1 MRISMKTER
10 RRRRSAKAHEA
21 VSLYLESF
29 REQAGLE
36 AVALTTTDGLLIGGA
51 GAQVDLE
58 WMGALGAAST
68 KPSLTWESR
77 TLHVESLS
85 VHAFDLC
92 LISAGKKVKA
102 KGLTEGL
109 ERILPLA

>member
-1 MRISMKTER
+1 MTER
-10 RRRRSAKAHEA
+10 RLRRSAKAHEA

-29 REQAGLE
+29 REKAGIE
-36 AVALTTTDGLLIGGA
+36 AVALTTSDGLLIGGA

-58 WMGALGAAST
+58 WMGALGAAS
-68 KPSLTWESR
+68 KGPSLKWESR

-92 LISAGKKVKA
+92 LTSTGRQVKA
-102 KGLTEGL
+102 QILTEGL
-109 ERILPLA
+109 ERILPLG